1 MARAAAAVQRATLPR
16 RETWEDAR
24 PAVRRAPRPR
34 TRTRARSK
42 VTGRLIAFTICL
54 ALLAVGRV
62 SLSFAVVQKSLQT
75 GDIVR
80 VERQL
85 AADNAQLA
93 GQAAQLSANTTI
105 MRTATKQLHLVPM
118 TNVQYLTVHAGAAHG
133 AASR

>member
-1 MARAAAAVQRATLPR
+1 VARAAAAQRATLPR
-16 RETWEDAR
+16 REAWDEAR

-34 TRTRARSK
+34 TRARSHSK
-42 VTGRLIAFTICL
+42 LTSRLIAFSVCL
-54 ALLAVGRV
+54 ALLGVGRV

-93 GQAAQLSANTTI
+93 EQAAQLAANTSI
-105 MRTATKQLHLVPM
+105 VRTATRQLHLIPM
-118 TNVQYLTVHAGAAHG
+118 TNVQYLTVHPSAVHG
-133 AASR
+133 TANH